1 MDCPPGLAVNSLK
14 KSDLETL
21 NLRQIGNVLI
31 FSICCSWKKGA
42 AALSQSISTEKA
54 QKYPFLGHAQFNV
67 ISYIE
72 SNKSTP

>member
-42 AALSQSISTEKA
+42 AALSPEHIDR
-54 QKYPFLGHAQFNV
+54 
-67 ISYIE
+67 
-72 SNKSTP
+72 KSTKISIFRACPI

>member
-42 AALSQSISTEKA
+42 PALSLEHIDR
-54 QKYPFLGHAQFNV
+54 
-67 ISYIE
+67 
-72 SNKSTP
+72 KSTKISVFKACLI